1 MFEVQLNQVQY
12 KMTSLSL
19 LGLIILSTSLDLPDN
34 VIIYIY
40 LYELLTQ
47 KDRTERL
54 WAYWLIG
61 LGFCEYVPKSLQ

>member
-34 VIIYIY
+34 VILFIYIY
-40 LYELLTQ
+40 N
-47 KDRTERL
+47 
-54 WAYWLIG
+54 I
-61 LGFCEYVPKSLQ
+61 FI